1 MQAPYQTYL
10 DNLAAANGLIKP
22 RFAPGLAED
31 DIIEAIRK
39 NAERLFCLHRENDAI
54 LQQILFCKT
63 AQTLTADE
71 ADALREL
78 AGALFN
84 YNRSADAGIAY
95 RIHQLLYEYARL
107 QGDTDQIVRE
117 LYFQGITLFYLNVRD
132 AGTGVNL
139 FHEQIGT
146 YFSAGA
152 GYLAQYEALESAETR
167 GYILRCLGNRK
178 YGLRLEQFAKDLSV
192 SEKLWAD
199 YLAVFSRAMEIF
211 TSPRYRE
218 MDPELPWENFC
229 YAMHYDRTQFLSTL
243 RSHPDVQISTAVLE
257 SAEYVYRHQEQI
269 AAAGERTV
277 GSRTQYVYAAAR
289 YHAGKLELSRLLDTL
304 FSIFEAS
311 DAQDFSNDGIWIH
324 LAVPEYLHYYAARL
338 DEAHQSELRPR
349 LEKVMC
355 ERIRYLYSLPVNEY
369 AGQVSNL
376 LLSMLGH
383 SSTVDG
389 RFSNHVLE
397 YILACHPPTFVHSE
411 VLGMLTRWFCAR
423 FAAVSPAMLDG
434 LLGIGHPAETPE
446 TLAAFLD
453 QAYHVGLYHDVGK
466 CMLISYVGQYSR
478 RLLDEEFA
486 CIKLHPVFGCALLE
500 NLGLSDYACAAQ
512 YHHRAFD
519 ASGGYPAVSASCP
532 QRTRL
537 LVDIVTVVDALDAG
551 TDNVGRSYAA
561 AKTFDQLVEE
571 LRRGRGKRYSPAVV
585 DLLDD
590 AAFYEST
597 KAFLEES
604 RRHAYVHAYC
614 GREQA

>member
-1 MQAPYQTYL
+1 MRAPYQTYL
-10 DNLAAANGLIKP
+10 DNLAAAHSLIKP
-22 RFAPGLAED
+22 RFAPGLTEGE
-31 DIIEAIRK
+31 IIAAIRE

-54 LQQILFCKT
+54 LQQILFTKT
-63 AQTLTADE
+63 AQTLTDGE
-71 ADALREL
+71 ADDLRAL

-95 RIHQLLYEYARL
+95 RIYQLLYEYAKL
-107 QGDTDQIVRE
+107 HNNTDQIVRA

-132 AGTGVNL
+132 TGTGVNL
-139 FHEQIGT
+139 FHEQVGA

-152 GYLAQYEALESAETR
+152 EYYAQYDALESAETR

-178 YGLRLEQFAKDLSV
+178 YGLRLEQFAKSRSV
-192 SEKLWAD
+192 SEKLWDD
-199 YLAVFSRAMEIF
+199 YLAIFSHTMNIL
-211 TSPRYRE
+211 TSPRCRE
-218 MDPELPWENFC
+218 MNPELPWENFC

-243 RSHPDVQISTAVLE
+243 RDRPDPEMSAAVLE
-257 SAEYVYRHQEQI
+257 SAKYVYRHQELI

-277 GSRTQYVYAAAR
+277 GSRTRYVYDAAR
-289 YHAGKLELSRLLDTL
+289 YHAGQIELPQLLDTL
-304 FSIFEAS
+304 FFIFETS
-311 DAQDFSNDGIWIH
+311 GAQDFSNDGIWIH
-324 LAVPEYLHYYAARL
+324 LTVPEYLQHYAAL
-338 DEAHQSELRPR
+338 LPEAQQNELHPR
-349 LEKVMC
+349 LNKVMN
-355 ERIRYLYSLPVNEY
+355 ERVRYLYRLPVSEY

-376 LLSMLGH
+376 LLSTLGH
-383 SSTVDG
+383 SSKADA

-411 VLGMLTRWFCAR
+411 VLGMLTRWFCAHI
-423 FAAVSPAMLDG
+423 AAVRPAMLDG
-434 LLGIGHPAETPE
+434 LLGIVHPAETPE
-446 TLAAFLD
+446 ALAAFLEH
-453 QAYHVGLYHDVGK
+453 AYHVGLYHDVGK
-466 CMLISYVGQYSR
+466 CMLLSYVGQYSR

-486 CIKLHPVFGCALLE
+486 CIKLHPVFGCSLLE
-500 NLGLSDYACAAQ
+500 NLGLSDYACAAH
-512 YHHRAFD
+512 YHHRSFD
-519 ASGGYPAVSASCP
+519 ASGGYPVISEACP

-537 LVDIVTVVDALDAG
+537 LVDIVTVADALDAG